1 MASAVVT
8 GGASLVAMGVGF
20 AIGATASV
28 VSQGVTNV
36 INGNGFFDKIN
47 IRTVLIGGMTG
58 AAFAEAAFVPG

>member
-1 MASAVVT
+1 MALAVVT

-36 INGNGFFDKIN
+36 INGNAINRERDFRKIYPQIPNN
-47 IRTVLIGGMTG
+47 IENILQMI
-58 AAFAEAAFVPG
+58 A

>member
-1 MASAVVT
+1 MALAVVT

-36 INGNGFFDKIN
+36 INGNAINRERDFRKIYPKIPNN
-47 IRTVLIGGMTG
+47 IENILQMI
-58 AAFAEAAFVPG
+58 A